1 MPTDWN
7 SSRQTIANA
16 PDNPAAN
23 AFDTA
28 LVAFLEHGEHEIGF
42 SSATLDAYRRDLSRF
57 VDWCRQRQIDAPEA
71 LAEADIRA
79 FAANEHRRG
88 LSPRSVQR
96 RLSALRRLFK
106 YLRREKLMTH
116 DPGQGVR
123 APKVRRKLPRP
134 LDIDQVLALLDIP
147 EEDELGTR
155 DRAMLE
161 LFYASGLRVSELAA
175 LTWDR
180 LDMAEGLVRILGKG
194 RRERLVPV
202 GRHALAALKKWR
214 NVHLT
219 TAGLDQPRIFT
230 SLKGQPLGVRA
241 IQKRVAYW
249 SDRQGLDQRVHPHQL
264 RHSFASHIL
273 ESSGDLRAVQELL
286 GHANLST
293 TQIYTHLDFQ
303 HLAKVYDETHP
314 RARARGARAGETGD
328 GRRETE
334 VGGQGTEDGRR
345 KTE

>member
-1 MPTDWN
+1 MDI
-7 SSRQTIANA
+7 R
-16 PDNPAAN
+16 AA
-23 AFDTA
+23 
-28 LVAFLEHGEHEIGF
+28 VSAFLAHAADEAGL
-42 SSATLDAYRRDLSRF
+42 SPATIDAYRRDLERF
-57 VDWCRQRQIDAPEA
+57 AAWCQEHDIQTVEA
-71 LAEADIRA
+71 LDTADVRS
-79 FAANEHRRG
+79 FAAGEHRRG

-96 RLSALRRLFK
+96 RLSGLRRFFR
-106 YLRREKLMTH
+106 YLRREGVLQG

-123 APKVRRKLPRP
+123 APKVRRKLPEV

-147 EEDELGTR
+147 EENELATR

-175 LTWDR
+175 LTWHR
-180 LDMAEGLVRILGKG
+180 LDLDEGLVRVLGKG
-194 RRERLVPV
+194 RRERVVPV
-202 GRHALAALKKWR
+202 GRHAMTALGRWRPIHAAS
-214 NVHLT
+214 
-219 TAGLDQPRIFT
+219 AGLDQPRVFT
-230 SLKGQPLGVRA
+230 SLKGRPLGVRA

-249 SDRQGLDQRVHPHQL
+249 SQRQGLDQNVHPHQL

-314 RARARGARAGETGD
+314 RARKKSE
-328 GRRETE
+328 
-334 VGGQGTEDGRR
+334 
-345 KTE
+345 